1 MRALRV
7 VIADDEPLAVRL
19 LRSYCERTPGVE
31 VAGAYTDP
39 ARAMTHIE
47 AGGVDLA
54 VLDIQ
59 MPGLTGMDIARR
71 LADSAVQV
79 IFVTAYA
86 DYAVDGFRVHALDY
100 LLKPVSYEDFSA
112 ALERARRALPAPTH
126 ITVTAD
132 YRRHRIPLGDIALIS
147 GLGDYVK
154 IHLTDGRR
162 ILTQIS
168 IKQLSATLPPDSFI
182 RVHRSHIVGTA
193 HIESYDRATL
203 SLRGLGSVRVG
214 DTYRPAL
221 DALLDR
227 H

>member
-1 MRALRV
+1 M
-7 VIADDEPLAVRL
+7 
-19 LRSYCERTPGVE
+19 
-31 VAGAYTDP
+31 
-39 ARAMTHIE
+39 
-47 AGGVDLA
+47 
-54 VLDIQ
+54 
-59 MPGLTGMDIARR
+59 
-71 LADSAVQV
+71 
-79 IFVTAYA
+79 
-86 DYAVDGFRVHALDY
+86 
-100 LLKPVSYEDFSA
+100 
-112 ALERARRALPAPTH
+112 
-126 ITVTAD
+126 
-132 YRRHRIPLGDIALIS
+132 
-147 GLGDYVK
+147 K